1 MKQNSSEMDSHKCSQ
16 LIFEKGAEIFQ
27 WKRTVFSKNDV
38 ETTGYS
44 DAKKKKSL
52 YTDLTSFTKITS
64 VWIIDLNVKYKTV
77 KLPENDKG
85 ENLRLP

>member
-44 DAKKKKSL
+44 DAKKKKVCTQILHLSQ
-52 YTDLTSFTKITS
+52 
-64 VWIIDLNVKYKTV
+64 
-77 KLPENDKG
+77 
-85 ENLRLP
+85 RLPPCGS

>member
-1 MKQNSSEMDSHKCSQ
+1 MDSHKYSQ

-44 DAKKKKSL
+44 DTKKKSL

-77 KLPENDKG
+77 KLPEDDKG

>member
-44 DAKKKKSL
+44 DMKKKKSVHRSYIFHKNYL
-52 YTDLTSFTKITS
+52 S
-64 VWIIDLNVKYKTV
+64 VNHRPKC
-77 KLPENDKG
+77 
-85 ENLRLP
+85 

>member
-1 MKQNSSEMDSHKCSQ
+1 MDSHKYSQ

-38 ETTGYS
+38 GTTEYS
-44 DAKKKKSL
+44 DMKKKSL

-64 VWIIDLNVKYKTV
+64 V
-77 KLPENDKG
+77 
-85 ENLRLP
+85 

>member
-1 MKQNSSEMDSHKCSQ
+1 MDSHKYSQ
-16 LIFEKGAEIFQ
+16 LILEKGAEIFQ

-44 DAKKKKSL
+44 DMKKKSL

-77 KLPENDKG
+77 KLPEDDKG

>member
-27 WKRTVFSKNDV
+27 WKRTVFSKKDV

-44 DAKKKKSL
+44 DAKKKKVCTQILHLSQ
-52 YTDLTSFTKITS
+52 
-64 VWIIDLNVKYKTV
+64 
-77 KLPENDKG
+77 
-85 ENLRLP
+85 RLPPCGS